1 MARSSLDIVV
11 VAFHYPPRMGT
22 AANRTSA
29 FARALADAGHRVR
42 VLTARSLRAAGARDQ
57 GAVLEHP
64 NLRILRAPTA
74 TPPLNQLVAR
84 GHQRLATALDSVLPV
99 HHTLPWVGSALVTGL
114 ASLREQPADLIFATG
129 PPPSVNLLGL
139 LLSRLTRTP
148 LVTELRDPWVSN
160 PLARRLAHRGHL
172 GALHDRVDE
181 GLEAQCIR
189 ESRAVF
195 VTVASLAGALREKYG
210 ATCPPVHVM
219 RNGWRGDEDSAPV
232 SDDGGPGPGP
242 MRWLYPGSIYPG
254 SAYTPAPVLGSLER
268 LARARGLG
276 PEAFSV
282 RILTGEVDWCREW
295 LAEHPAMHDLVRVE
309 SLRPRAELLAAYGE
323 ADALIL
329 SYPEYPGVPGKA
341 YEYMR
346 VGKPVLLVA
355 PPGEVRDLLLRSG
368 LTAPVEPNDD
378 LALDAEVARLYDAHL
393 AAEHSVTPDADYIA
407 GFSLAR
413 QLADG
418 VAALEAAAAAG

>member
-57 GAVLEHP
+57 GAVPEHP
-64 NLRILRAPTA
+64 NLRTLRAPTA

-114 ASLREQPADLIFATG
+114 ASLREQPADLVFATG

-195 VTVASLAGALREKYG
+195 VTVSSLATALREKYG
-210 ATCPPVHVM
+210 TTCPPVHVM
-219 RNGWRGDEDSAPV
+219 RNGWRGDEGSAPA
-232 SDDGGPGPGP
+232 PGEGP

-268 LARARGLG
+268 LVQARGLG
-276 PEAFSV
+276 PGDVAV

-295 LAEHPAMHDLVRVE
+295 LAEHPAMAAIVSVE
-309 SLRPRAELLAAYGE
+309 ALRPRAELLAAYGE

-355 PPGEVRDLLLRSG
+355 PPGEVRELLLGSG
-368 LTAPVEPNDD
+368 LTTPVEPNDD
-378 LALDAEVARLYDAHL
+378 LALDAEVARLYDAHV
-393 AAEHSVTPDADYIA
+393 AGEGGVVPDADYIA

-413 QLADG
+413 QLAEG